1 VRSVALRSVFLA
13 NSRMFRPK
21 NMILL
26 SLFLLSMAASDLR
39 ADEASQKPSEWERQ
53 LEMLR
58 SVPYIAFSEM
68 DAKESASGVVHHNP
82 EKAYLGLNFYCSR
95 SSGEAFLLDMEGRV
109 VHRWTYPQKTG
120 PGSYH
125 AVLLE
130 NGDLAVIK
138 KDYELLRLSWDS
150 RPLLLERK
158 TRDSDG
164 VIYWSVSGM

>member
-58 SVPYIAFSEM
+58 SVPYIAFS
-68 DAKESASGVVHHNP
+68 
-82 EKAYLGLNFYCSR
+82 
-95 SSGEAFLLDMEGRV
+95 
-109 VHRWTYPQKTG
+109 
-120 PGSYH
+120 
-125 AVLLE
+125 VLLE